1 LKLGDLLWQA
11 TSSMTEWSTW
21 QATLTLLSLLQGGR
35 NADIQRAEP
44 VAGLGFILLQW
55 CYHPATIPLPDYDC
69 FLSGL
74 LSAIGVQLIGWSRS
88 VVWL

>member
-1 LKLGDLLWQA
+1 MIIRIDILRKRALSDPFPN
-11 TSSMTEWSTW
+11 
-21 QATLTLLSLLQGGR
+21 ATLTLLSLLQGGG
-35 NADIQRAEP
+35 NADVQRAEP

-55 CYHPATIPLPDYDC
+55 CYNPATTPTPDYDC

-88 VVWL
+88 VVCL